1 MGSWDLKWGLRM
13 ENRSDK
19 LTIKLIGAAG
29 ETTNIASKEP
39 AQVQKMLA
47 RLKFL
52 VSPEGGG
59 MVEPQQWVKPYQ
71 GESYFCADC
80 PLHPGGKGPAT
91 PWLPWL
97 DNDPAA
103 DMREPLSNGY
113 VDIAWEQ

>member
-1 MGSWDLKWGLRM
+1 M